1 MFGNWENDIVTN
13 VLKVMNLMKITTFLG
28 KIERGISDNL
38 IIIFSLPDIG
48 ANIGVYSL
56 AVAARNLNVVAVDSE
71 ADNLA
76 FIKKSAEL
84 MNKRKYVRFINNAV
98 RSD

>member
-38 IIIFSLPDIG
+38 RMKSFLT
-48 ANIGVYSL
+48 
-56 AVAARNLNVVAVDSE
+56 ARHWGQHWCLQPGRGCPEPQRCCRGLRGRQPGLHQEVRR
-71 ADNLA
+71 AD
-76 FIKKSAEL
+76 EQEE
-84 MNKRKYVRFINNAV
+84 VCEV
-98 RSD
+98 HQ